1 MSTNQERR
9 VVADGQVVSLEY
21 TLTVDG
27 EVIDSSDAHG
37 PIEFIQG
44 MGNII
49 PGLEEELYGMGV
61 GDSKSVVVAP
71 EDGYGEIDPDA
82 FQDFPREMFPSSIP
96 LEPGVALRLQDESG
110 NVHMAVIDAVTDDLV
125 RLDFNHPLAGKELHF
140 DVKVVGLRDATEE
153 ELLHGHVHSKGE
165 PHS

>member
-1 MSTNQERR
+1 MSTTQEPR

-27 EVIDSSDAHG
+27 EVIDTSETHG

-49 PGLEEELYGMGV
+49 PGLENELYGMGV
-61 GDSKSVVVAP
+61 GESKSVVVPP
-71 EDGYGEIDPDA
+71 EEGYGEIDPDA
-82 FQDFPREMFPSSIP
+82 FQDFPRTDFPPTIP
-96 LEPGVALRLQDESG
+96 LEPGIALRLQDGSG
-110 NVHMAVIDAVTDDLV
+110 NVHMAVIDSVSEDTV

-140 DVKVVGLRDATEE
+140 QVKVVGLRDASEE
-153 ELLHGHVHSKGE
+153 ELLHGHVHGE
-165 PHS
+165 DSH

>member
-1 MSTNQERR
+1 MSTPQERR

-27 EVIDSSDAHG
+27 EVIDSSEAHG

-49 PGLEEELYGMGV
+49 PGLEEELYGMSV
-61 GDSKSVVVAP
+61 GESKSVTVAP

-82 FQDFPREMFPSSIP
+82 FQDFPREAFPPSIP

-110 NVHMAVIDAVTDDLV
+110 NVHMAVIDSVTDDTV

-140 DVKVVGLRDATEE
+140 DVKVVGLRDATDE
-153 ELLHGHVHSKGE
+153 ELMHGHVHGSDE
-165 PHS
+165 HH